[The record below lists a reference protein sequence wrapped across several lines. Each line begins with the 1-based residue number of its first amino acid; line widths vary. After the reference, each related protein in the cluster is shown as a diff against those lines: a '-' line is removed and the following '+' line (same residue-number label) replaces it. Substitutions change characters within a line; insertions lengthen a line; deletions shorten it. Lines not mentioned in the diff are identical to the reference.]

1 MFQKGDLIVYGNM
14 GVCRV
19 EAVEAPAG
27 LPGAGEKKL
36 YYKLD
41 PVYET
46 GTVYIPVDA
55 KVFMRP
61 ILTHAQAEALIG
73 RIPEIEENPCG
84 GKDQQMLAEHYRSL
98 MRTHDCDD
106 LVQLIKTIY
115 GKNRERTAQGKKP
128 ARTEAEYM
136 KRAEELAVSYSYV
149 RPNGQRDFT
158 VLAENGISDVSTG
171 ENYMAGCSTP
181 DSAMDQWMATD
192 FTRER
197 ILNADAT
204 TVSVGHYEGGAYN
217 NYWVLIFS
225 YPENSHTE
233 DYRQEVL
240 NLVNAQRAKYGLTA
254 LEMGDDN
261 LTAAAQTR
269 AEEIAV
275 VNSHVRPDGSK
286 CFTVLK
292 DYGVTDTPTGENAA
306 WGSVSPEEV
315 VNAWMNSEGHRANI
329 LNPEA
334 RKMSVGYYY
343 NSNSTWG
350 HQWIQIF
357 TK

>member
-1 MFQKGDLIVYGNM
+1 MKSAMQMMKNIAAAAMTL
-14 GVCRV
+14 
-19 EAVEAPAG
+19 AVVFGCSA
-27 LPGAGEKKL
+27 LK
-36 YYKLD
+36 
-41 PVYET
+41 PVT
-46 GTVYIPVDA
+46 A
-55 KVFMRP
+55 SA
-61 ILTHAQAEALIG
+61 AQAEA
-73 RIPEIEENPCG
+73 PVSASVEEENSYYE
-84 GKDQQMLAEHYRSL
+84 DAYQTSFLNLVNAERAKAGVAPVVLGDNSH
-98 MRTHDCDD
+98 
-106 LVQLIKTIY
+106 
-115 GKNRERTAQGKKP
+115 N
-128 ARTEAEYM
+128 EAAME
-136 KRAEELAVSYSYV
+136 RAEELAVSYSYV

-158 VLAENGISDVSTG
+158 VFAENGISDVSTG

-204 TVSVGHYEGGAYN
+204 TVSVGYYEGGVYN

-225 YPENSHTE
+225 YPENSHTD

-240 NLVNAQRAKYGLTA
+240 DLVNAERAKYGLTA
-254 LEMGDDN
+254 LEMGDAN

-269 AEEIAV
+269 AEEIAT

-286 CFTVLK
+286 CFTVLN
-292 DYGVTDTPTGENAA
+292 DYGVTDDPTGENAA

-315 VNAWMNSEGHRANI
+315 VKAWMNSAGHRANI
-329 LNPEA
+329 LDPEA
-334 RKMSVGYYY
+334 RKMGVGYYY
-343 NSNSTWG
+343 NSSSAWG

>member
-1 MFQKGDLIVYGNM
+1 MKIEMRTLKNIAAAAMTLAVVFGAASLKPVTANAAEASVSASIEEENSYISFQDEAYQNEFLR
-14 GVCRV
+14 RV
-19 EAVEAPAG
+19 NNERAKAG
-27 LPGAGEKKL
+27 LKP
-36 YYKLD
+36 
-41 PVYET
+41 
-46 GTVYIPVDA
+46 
-55 KVFMRP
+55 
-61 ILTHAQAEALIG
+61 
-73 RIPEIEENPCG
+73 
-84 GKDQQMLAEHYRSL
+84 
-98 MRTHDCDD
+98 
-106 LVQLIKTIY
+106 VQL
-115 GKNRERTAQGKKP
+115 GDSSHNSAAQERAK
-128 ARTEAEYM
+128 
-136 KRAEELAVSYSYV
+136 ELASSYSYV

-158 VLAENGISDVSTG
+158 IFAENGIDDASVG
-171 ENYMAGCSTP
+171 ENYIAGVSTP
-181 DSAMDQWMATD
+181 DAAVDQWMNID
-192 FTRER
+192 FARER
-197 ILNADAT
+197 MLNADVT
-204 TVSVGHYEGGAYN
+204 TMSVGHYEGGVYN

-240 NLVNAQRAKYGLTA
+240 DLVNAQRAKYGLTA
-254 LEMGDDN
+254 LEMGDDA

-269 AEEIAV
+269 AEEISV

-292 DYGVTDTPTGENAA
+292 DYGITDTPTGENAA